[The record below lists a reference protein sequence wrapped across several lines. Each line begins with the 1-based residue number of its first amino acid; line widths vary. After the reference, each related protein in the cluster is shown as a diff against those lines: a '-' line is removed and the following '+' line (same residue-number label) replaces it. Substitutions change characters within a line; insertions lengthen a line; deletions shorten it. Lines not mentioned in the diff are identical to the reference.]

1 MGLGGYI
8 NRSYRRNELT
18 RILGTVDGRRTVDER
33 ADGRTD
39 ERGRFERGAH
49 AGSIFYARGNSADGR
64 VSAQKYWFDRR
75 LARAYESIFSTVSMD
90 DPLPSGYPTAR
101 TLGDLKMAT
110 IGTGLVD
117 HAEQAGQDGDPVTAA
132 VLRHI
137 AAHDAA
143 RAAPEP

>member
-1 MGLGGYI
+1 MIDTGLAGHG
-8 NRSYRRNELT
+8 
-18 RILGTVDGRRTVDER
+18 ER
-33 ADGRTD
+33 
-39 ERGRFERGAH
+39 
-49 AGSIFYARGNSADGR
+49 
-64 VSAQKYWFDRR
+64 FDRR
-75 LARAYESIFSTVSMD
+75 LAPAYESIFSTVSTD
-90 DPLPSGYPTAR
+90 DPLPSGCPTAR

-132 VLRHI
+132 ALRHI

>member
-1 MGLGGYI
+1 
-8 NRSYRRNELT
+8 
-18 RILGTVDGRRTVDER
+18 
-33 ADGRTD
+33 
-39 ERGRFERGAH
+39 
-49 AGSIFYARGNSADGR
+49 
-64 VSAQKYWFDRR
+64 
-75 LARAYESIFSTVSMD
+75 
-90 DPLPSGYPTAR
+90 
-101 TLGDLKMAT
+101 MAT